1 MTQNT
6 TLAAIANE
14 IETLTVT
21 LSKINELVALIG
33 KPAVIKAD
41 EVAKSL
47 KDAKARFAE
56 ALANQATVER
66 EERLKNFTDIRI
78 VATPG
83 HNLMNTAYTIYYT
96 RKTWNN
102 DAKES
107 LPKVH
112 ECRGFAGLD
121 EAAYEYLLTVKPHLI
136 PAEIIALAP
145 GNAQEAFMLYFVGK
159 QRGYITGAAVA
170 A

>member
-14 IETLTVT
+14 IETLTAT
-21 LSKINELVALIG
+21 LPKIKELVALIG
-33 KPAVIKAD
+33 KSAVIKAD
-41 EVAKSL
+41 EVAKAL
-47 KDAKARFAE
+47 EYAKARFAE

-66 EERLKNFTDIRI
+66 EERLKAFTDIRI
-78 VATPG
+78 VASQG
-83 HNLMNTAYTIYYT
+83 KNLMNTEFMIYYT

-121 EAAYEYLLTVKPHLI
+121 DAAYEYLVTVKPHLI
-136 PAEIIALAP
+136 PAEIMALAP

>member
-1 MTQNT
+1 MTQNI

-14 IETLTVT
+14 IETYKAQLG
-21 LSKINELVALIG
+21 KIKDLVDLIG
-33 KPAVIKAD
+33 KPAIVKAD
-41 EVAKSL
+41 EVAKAL
-47 KDAKARFAE
+47 EDAKDRFAD
-56 ALANQATVER
+56 ALANQGEVER

-78 VATPG
+78 VASPG
-83 HNLMNTAYTIYYT
+83 KNLMNTEFMIYYT

-112 ECRGFAGLD
+112 ECRGFAALD
-121 EAAYEYLLTVKPHLI
+121 DAAYEYLVTVKPEAI
-136 PAEIIALAP
+136 PAEIKALAP
-145 GNAQEAFMLYFVGK
+145 GNPQEAFGLYFIGK
-159 QRGYITGAAVA
+159 QRGYVKGAAVA

>member
-1 MTQNT
+1 MTQNI

-14 IETLTVT
+14 IETYKSQLG
-21 LSKINELVALIG
+21 KIKDLVELIG
-33 KPAVIKAD
+33 KPAILKAD
-41 EVAKSL
+41 EVAKAL
-47 KDAKARFAE
+47 EEAKERFAE

-112 ECRGFAGLD
+112 ECKGFAGLD
-121 EAAYEYLLTVKPHLI
+121 EAAFEYLLTVKPHLI
-136 PAEIIALAP
+136 PAEIMALAP

-159 QRGYITGAAVA
+159 QRGYVKGAAVA

>member
-14 IETLTVT
+14 IETLDAQ
-21 LSKINELVALIG
+21 LLKIKDLVELIG
-33 KPAVIKAD
+33 KPAIIKAD
-41 EVAKSL
+41 EVAKAL
-47 KDAKARFAE
+47 DDAKERFAD
-56 ALANQATVER
+56 ALTNQASMER

-78 VATPG
+78 VASAG
-83 HNLMNTAYTIYYT
+83 DNLMNTTFTIYYT
-96 RKTWNN
+96 RKAWDN

-107 LPKVH
+107 LPKVF

-121 EAAYEYLLTVKPHLI
+121 DAAYEYLVTVKPHLI

-145 GNAQEAFMLYFVGK
+145 GNAQEAFSLYFIGK
-159 QRGYITGAAVA
+159 QRGYVKGAAVA

>member
-6 TLAAIANE
+6 TLADIANE
-14 IETLTVT
+14 IGALDAH
-21 LSKINELVALIG
+21 LSKINDLIDLIG
-33 KPAVIKAD
+33 QPAILKAD

-47 KDAKARFAE
+47 ADAKDRFAD
-56 ALANQATVER
+56 ALANQGEVER
-66 EERLKNFTDIRI
+66 EERLKAFTDIRI

-83 HNLMNTAYTIYYT
+83 HNLMNTPFMIYYT
-96 RKTWNN
+96 RKTWDN

-107 LPKVH
+107 LPKVY

-121 EAAYEYLLTVKPHLI
+121 DAAYEYLVTVKPHLI
-136 PAEIIALAP
+136 PAEIMALAP
-145 GNAQEAFMLYFVGK
+145 GNAQEAFGLYFVGK
-159 QRGYITGAAVA
+159 QRGYVKGAAVA

>member
-6 TLAAIANE
+6 ALAVIANE
-14 IETLTVT
+14 IEAYNAQL
-21 LSKINELVALIG
+21 LKIKDLVELIG
-33 KPAVIKAD
+33 EPAVIKAD
-41 EVAKSL
+41 EEAKAL
-47 KDAKARFAE
+47 ADAKERYAT
-56 ALANQATVER
+56 ALANKATVER

-78 VATPG
+78 VASPG
-83 HNLMNTAYTIYYT
+83 HNLMNTAFTIYYT
-96 RKTWNN
+96 RKTWDN

-112 ECRGFAGLD
+112 ECKGFAGLD
-121 EAAYEYLLTVKPHLI
+121 DAAYEYLLTVKPHLI

-159 QRGYITGAAVA
+159 QRGYVKGAAVA

>member
-6 TLAAIANE
+6 TLADIANE
-14 IETLTVT
+14 IETLDAQ
-21 LSKINELVALIG
+21 LLKIKDLVALIG
-33 KPAVIKAD
+33 KPAILKAD
-41 EVAKSL
+41 EVAKAL
-47 KDAKARFAE
+47 EDAKVRFTE

-66 EERLKNFTDIRI
+66 EERLKAFTDIRI

-83 HNLMNTAYTIYYT
+83 HNLMNTPFMIYYT
-96 RKTWNN
+96 RKTWDN

-112 ECRGFAGLD
+112 ECRGFAALD
-121 EAAYEYLLTVKPHLI
+121 DAAYEYLVTVKPHLI
-136 PAEIIALAP
+136 PAEILALAP
-145 GNAQEAFMLYFVGK
+145 GNAQEAFGLYFVGK
-159 QRGYITGAAVA
+159 QRGYVTGGTVA

>member
-14 IETLTVT
+14 IETYKAQL
-21 LSKINELVALIG
+21 LKIKDLVELIG
-33 KPAVIKAD
+33 KPAIVKAD
-41 EVAKSL
+41 EVAKAL
-47 KDAKARFAE
+47 EDAKERFAE

-66 EERLKNFTDIRI
+66 EERLKPFTDIRI
-78 VATPG
+78 VASPG
-83 HNLMNTAYTIYYT
+83 HNLLSTSYTIYYT
-96 RKTWNN
+96 RKTWDN

-112 ECRGFAGLD
+112 ECKGFAGLD
-121 EAAYEYLLTVKPHLI
+121 DAAYEYLLTVKPHLI

-145 GNAQEAFMLYFVGK
+145 GNPQEAFMLYFVGR
-159 QRGYITGAAVA
+159 QRGYVKGAAVA

>member
-1 MTQNT
+1 MTHNT
-6 TLAAIANE
+6 TLSAIANK
-14 IETLTVT
+14 IETLNTSM
-21 LSKINELVALIG
+21 SKIKDLVDLIG
-33 KPAVIKAD
+33 EPAVIKAD
-41 EVAKSL
+41 EVPKAL
-47 KDAKARFAE
+47 DDAKERFAT

-78 VATPG
+78 VASPG
-83 HNLMNTAYTIYYT
+83 KNLMNTEFMIYYT

-121 EAAYEYLLTVKPHLI
+121 NAAYEYLITVKPEAI
-136 PAEIIALAP
+136 PAEIMALAP
-145 GNAQEAFMLYFVGK
+145 GNPQEAFMLYLVGK
-159 QRGYITGAAVA
+159 QRGYVTGAAVA

>member
-14 IETLTVT
+14 IEAYNAQ
-21 LSKINELVALIG
+21 LSKINALVDLIG
-33 KPAVIKAD
+33 QPAILKAD
-41 EVAKSL
+41 EVAKAL
-47 KDAKARFAE
+47 NDAKERYAT
-56 ALANQATVER
+56 ALANKATVER
-66 EERLKNFTDIRI
+66 DERLKNFTDIRI
-78 VATPG
+78 VASPG
-83 HNLMNTAYTIYYT
+83 KNLMNTEFMIYYT

-121 EAAYEYLLTVKPHLI
+121 DAAYEYLVTVKPHLI

-145 GNAQEAFMLYFVGK
+145 GNPQEAFMLYFVGK
-159 QRGYITGAAVA
+159 QRGYVKGAAVA

>member
-14 IETLTVT
+14 IETYKAQLG
-21 LSKINELVALIG
+21 KIKDLVELIG
-33 KPAVIKAD
+33 EPAIIKAD
-41 EVAKSL
+41 EVAKAL
-47 KDAKARFAE
+47 EDAKERFAT
-56 ALANQATVER
+56 ALANQATIAR
-66 EERLKNFTDIRI
+66 EDRLKNFTDIRI
-78 VATPG
+78 VASTG
-83 HNLMNTAYTIYYT
+83 HNLMSTAYTIYYT

-121 EAAYEYLLTVKPHLI
+121 DAAYEYLLTVKPHLI
-136 PAEIIALAP
+136 PAEIMALAP

-159 QRGYITGAAVA
+159 QRGYVTGAAVA

>member
-14 IETLTVT
+14 IETYKAQLG
-21 LSKINELVALIG
+21 KIKDLVELIG
-33 KPAVIKAD
+33 KPAIVKAD
-41 EVAKSL
+41 EVAKAL
-47 KDAKARFAE
+47 EDAKERFAT
-56 ALANQATVER
+56 ALANQATVAR

-78 VATPG
+78 VASPG
-83 HNLMNTAYTIYYT
+83 HNLMSTAYTIYYT
-96 RKTWNN
+96 RKTWDN

-121 EAAYEYLLTVKPHLI
+121 DAAYEYLLTVKPHLI

-145 GNAQEAFMLYFVGK
+145 GNPQEAFMLYFVGK
-159 QRGYITGAAVA
+159 QRGYVKGAAVA